1 MPNGRYLFDF
11 DSFSKMQCKISYKLQ
26 AKLFGFSP
34 FFKTLFY
41 HITLHYFAMT
51 EEMVNLIAPYD
62 EHKWMLVTLY
72 GAGKILND
80 AWRVISM
87 FLDNSVSRII

>member
-1 MPNGRYLFDF
+1 
-11 DSFSKMQCKISYKLQ
+11 
-26 AKLFGFSP
+26 
-34 FFKTLFY
+34 
-41 HITLHYFAMT
+41 MT